1 MNEIVRHLGE
11 INSAKPERF
20 SKRSEASLL
29 QEKPLE
35 ELEGIFVSKSVELLR
50 HPELHALV
58 DEGKVTLGMV
68 KPNTYEGKDL
78 PSDDDEAVQQVLSEI
93 EGVFFSIPVEMTPL
107 EAEEFYRP
115 TVEALRRSGKEDI
128 AESIIEFTS
137 SSPLT
142 VFLKAD
148 SDNAVANWRAQ
159 MGPTRMEDFT
169 KPEHANTLRGKYAKE
184 TGNNIVHGSDSIESA
199 HREIYL
205 LADMLE
211 ARLPINTF

>member
-35 ELEGIFVSKSVELLR
+35 ELEGIFISKSVELLR
-50 HPELHALV
+50 HPELHVLV

-68 KPNTYEGKDL
+68 KPNTYEGKGL
-78 PSDDDEAVQQVLSEI
+78 PEDDDEAAEQVLSEI
-93 EGVFFSIPVEMTPL
+93 DGVFFAIPVEMTPF

-115 TVEALRRSGKEDI
+115 TIEALRLNDRDNI
-128 AESIIEFTS
+128 ADSIIEFTS
-137 SSPLT
+137 SGPLT
-142 VFLKAD
+142 VFLKVD
-148 SDNAVANWRAQ
+148 TDNAVANWRAQ
-159 MGPTRMEDFT
+159 MGPTRIEDFT

-184 TGNNIVHGSDSIESA
+184 TGNNIVHGSDSVESV

-211 ARLPINTF
+211 ARLSIL